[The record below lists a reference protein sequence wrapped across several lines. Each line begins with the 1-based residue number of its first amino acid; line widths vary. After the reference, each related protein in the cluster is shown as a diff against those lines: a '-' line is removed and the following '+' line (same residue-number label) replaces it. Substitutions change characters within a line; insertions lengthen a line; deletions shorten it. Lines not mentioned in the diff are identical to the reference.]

1 MNAQSPLAHYSPQPG
16 VRAIVAM
23 LLAVSILCTGCTTL
37 RSVPV
42 PAPGQPQTESVKIG
56 DKVEVV
62 TKNGGKLAFTV
73 TAIESEAFV
82 GKAKEVATPIRVSY
96 DDIAGLQVRRV
107 DALHTTG
114 AVVVVVVAVAATI
127 VLIAFNSTTIL

>member
-1 MNAQSPLAHYSPQPG
+1 MNSPTPFTKPCPLPG
-16 VRAIVAM
+16 LRAIVAM
-23 LLAVSILCTGCTTL
+23 LLGVSILFTGCTTL

-82 GKAKEVATPIRVSY
+82 GNAKEVATPIRVSY

-114 AVVVVVVAVAATI
+114 AVVVAVVAVAATI
-127 VLIAFNSTTIL
+127 VVIAFHSMSI

>member
-1 MNAQSPLAHYSPQPG
+1 MNSPTPFTKPCPLPG
-16 VRAIVAM
+16 LRSIVAL
-23 LLAVSILCTGCTTL
+23 LLAVSILFTGCTTL

-62 TKNGGKLAFTV
+62 TKNAGKLAFTV

-82 GKAKEVATPIRVSY
+82 GKAKEVATPIRVNY
-96 DDIAGLQVRRV
+96 QDIAGLQIRRL

-114 AVVVVVVAVAATI
+114 AVVVVVVAMTATL
-127 VLIAFNSTTIL
+127 VVIAFHSMSI